1 MAKQVDEAA
10 VRDLLV
16 EAIAVEHRLYQAA
29 VEARA
34 DGERWSARAALAQR
48 KEAMD
53 LAAAARARAAACWAR
68 ARAYAAEYL
77 QQAAQVAAL
86 KAVIAG
92 GRVAGTG
99 TGIAGASAESWLGA
113 NGGAPFD
120 TIVNS
125 QQRDQDTDL
134 DAELVELKRRFSRT

>member
-1 MAKQVDEAA
+1 MAKQVDGPA

-16 EAIAVEHRLYQAA
+16 EAIAAEHRLYQAA

-34 DGERWSARAALAQR
+34 EAERWNARAALARR

-53 LAAAARARAAACWAR
+53 LAAAARARAATCWAR

-77 QQAAQVAAL
+77 QQAAQVAEL

-92 GRVAGTG
+92 GRITSAGA
-99 TGIAGASAESWLGA
+99 GIAGAWADGRPGA
-113 NGGAPFD
+113 SGGAPAQ
-120 TIVNS
+120 TTANS
-125 QQRDQDTDL
+125 QQRDRDTDL
-134 DAELVELKRRFSRT
+134 DAELVELKRRFGRT